1 MDEKSDVSKESTAK
15 EKVVK
20 EKPAK
25 RSRTKT
31 GTKRA
36 SKKTL
41 KVEATVQ
48 ENVAAKKEPACTVTF
63 QINNIPTNYG
73 DSVYIYGSNEAL
85 GSWNTDSEAG
95 KCEYLDY
102 GTWKLRKEFIKG
114 ESFEFKVVKKLLDG
128 TILWQDGDN
137 LNCTIASEDEHVDIK
152 WTQN

>member
-1 MDEKSDVSKESTAK
+1 MDEKSDVSKMSTTK

-41 KVEATVQ
+41 KVKAPVQ
-48 ENVAAKKEPACTVTF
+48 ETAEAKKEPACTVTF

-73 DSVYIYGSNEAL
+73 DSVYICGSNEAL
-85 GSWNTDSEAG
+85 GNWDTYSDSG

-102 GTWKLRKEFIKG
+102 GTWKLQKEFIKG

-137 LNCTIASEDEHVDIK
+137 LNCTVASKDEHVDIT
-152 WTQN
+152 WAQN